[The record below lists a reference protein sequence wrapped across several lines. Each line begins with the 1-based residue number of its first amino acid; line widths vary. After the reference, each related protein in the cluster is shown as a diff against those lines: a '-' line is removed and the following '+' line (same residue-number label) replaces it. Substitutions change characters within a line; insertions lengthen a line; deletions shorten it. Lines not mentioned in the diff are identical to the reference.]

1 MSILCISLEDCF
13 RQVAVQYCNDTVTTD
28 NEWRYIV
35 QCHNNKSRHY
45 HNLNHLQDVIQQLT
59 DSKDEEVWPAFVLA
73 TVYHD
78 IIYSVTAKDNEE
90 QSARIAIE
98 RMQRMKVPDDM
109 ISRVERCILATK
121 SHERTGDMV
130 TDRFTDADMSILG
143 RAWDVY
149 EQYAQQV
156 REEYRI
162 YPDLLYN
169 PGRKK
174 VLHSFLAMDR
184 IFKTAYFYDKYEQA
198 ARENIKME
206 ADRL

>member
-1 MSILCISLEDCF
+1 MTILNINLEASF
-13 RQVAVQYCNDTVTTD
+13 REVATLYRGDAAVVTE
-28 NEWRYIV
+28 EWNYIKE
-35 QCHNNKSRHY
+35 CHSSKSRHY

-59 DSKDEEVWPAFVLA
+59 DSKDEEVWPVFVLA

-78 IIYSVTAKDNEE
+78 IVYSVTAKNNEE

-98 RMQRMKVPDDM
+98 RMQRMKVPAD
-109 ISRVERCILATK
+109 IVSHVGRCILATK
-121 SHERTGDMV
+121 RHELTGDKV
-130 TDRFTDADMSILG
+130 IDEFTDADMSILG
-143 RAWDVY
+143 REWGVY

-169 PGRKK
+169 PGRRK
-174 VLHSFLAMDR
+174 VLYSFLAMER
-184 IFKTAYFYDKYEQA
+184 IFKTDYFYDKYEQA
-198 ARENIKME
+198 ARGNIKRE